1 VDVEAGAPGLGDS
14 LYPNFGNGGYDVRHY
29 TLDLSIKH
37 FSTSDLHGVVTIEA
51 GALQNLNTFNLDF
64 VGFDIAGIRVNGK
77 PAEFSRDGQE
87 LTITPA
93 DPLPQGDGFN
103 VEVTYDGRPQAMRS
117 VALPVETGWVISE
130 GESFVISEPDGAVT
144 FFPANDHP
152 LDKATYT
159 LRVTVPNP
167 FEVAANGVLTETS
180 NNGTNTLYVFEV
192 NQPMASYLV
201 TINIAD
207 FDLET
212 MDGPNGIE
220 IRNYYAVGLPD
231 GMSGAFADQA
241 EMITFFS
248 DTFGPYPFDVYGAVV
263 MNTRIG
269 TALEAQTLSIFGSDM
284 IFLDDRTYTNA
295 VIAHELSHQW
305 FGDSV
310 SVADWRDIWLN
321 EGFATYAEGLWL
333 EHEEGRSALDE
344 WVKDLYGYV
353 VDARSYISPP
363 GEPPSDDLFNGGVYD
378 WGALTLHALRLEVG
392 DEAFFKILKTY
403 FGRYENVNASTDDFI
418 AVAEEVSGKDL
429 GAFFEGWLYSKDIAP
444 IPSLGLKA
452 K

>member
-1 VDVEAGAPGLGDS
+1 
-14 LYPNFGNGGYDVRHY
+14 
-29 TLDLSIKH
+29 
-37 FSTSDLHGVVTIEA
+37 
-51 GALQNLNTFNLDF
+51 
-64 VGFDIAGIRVNGK
+64 
-77 PAEFSRDGQE
+77 
-87 LTITPA
+87 
-93 DPLPQGDGFN
+93 
-103 VEVTYDGRPQAMRS
+103 
-117 VALPVETGWVISE
+117 
-130 GESFVISEPDGAVT
+130 
-144 FFPANDHP
+144 
-152 LDKATYT
+152 
-159 LRVTVPNP
+159 
-167 FEVAANGVLTETS
+167 
-180 NNGTNTLYVFEV
+180 
-192 NQPMASYLV
+192 
-201 TINIAD
+201 
-207 FDLET
+207 
-212 MDGPNGIE
+212 
-220 IRNYYAVGLPD
+220 
-231 GMSGAFADQA
+231 
-241 EMITFFS
+241 
-248 DTFGPYPFDVYGAVV
+248 
-263 MNTRIG
+263 
-269 TALEAQTLSIFGSDM
+269 M

-403 FGRYENVNASTDDFI
+403 FGRYENGNASTDDFI